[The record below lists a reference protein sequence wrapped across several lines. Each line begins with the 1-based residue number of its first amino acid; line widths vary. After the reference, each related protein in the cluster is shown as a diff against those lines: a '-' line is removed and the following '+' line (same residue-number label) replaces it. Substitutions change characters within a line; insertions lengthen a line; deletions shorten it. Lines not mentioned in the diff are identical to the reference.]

1 MHCGGWLRMLR
12 VPAMEQAALHP
23 RSAARSA
30 AELLNELRQPVLVG
44 LSKTLRRS
52 LASTIDDLL
61 ERLLKESSWEQRQAV
76 DDALDLLRNGREG
89 IELKFDRACAESWAE
104 KTRPGGAYGPEA
116 TAGTR
121 PSPSGRAAAGMPMTL
136 TLVDDSAMGDQLI
149 VGRIATRSRRRMDEE
164 QVDGLRAR
172 FGALLGRDWFADNEH
187 PVAPDLV
194 FEALRKSLADFG
206 QARVVLFLL
215 EAFEPRISADL
226 SALYAEL
233 NQRLI
238 GLGVLPE
245 IRYQISKTPVSKSG
259 AGAGQSGQA
268 PAPASVHDAQLA
280 APLQAPLGRPP
291 DEADSFVAR
300 VQAAVSQTDARSFLM
315 PPAAVSELVQQLDQ
329 RIHAAQGS
337 ATRYLSD
344 PARFD
349 SPQVPQALA
358 SDRLLAALTTLQ
370 VHPPPA
376 GQDAATQVATAKAVS
391 TAVAREH
398 GSPLERLIIETVS
411 LVFEHVYEDEA
422 IADAVK
428 QQLLRLQ
435 VAAFKAALIDP
446 SFFARP
452 NHPMRR
458 LIDRIAEIGSDPDF
472 ENTAGSPLVADIA
485 ELVTWILANF
495 DRDLATFEAAL
506 GRVDKLVA
514 AECERRAGRLARIAA
529 AAQKAETL
537 EHARSKVRE
546 ELSGALTHDTPEF
559 ICRFVAEPWT
569 EVVSRLATGAE
580 FAPFDASRARR
591 TADQLLWSIAPKTP
605 AEISALAAEL
615 PQLIADLSRGLSF
628 IAQSGAERELFF
640 SELLAWHG
648 AAIDEAK
655 RNGRGA
661 GGPPPPVAAPGIS
674 PATASST
681 SPSASAFPSPPA
693 PVVASA
699 PASAGEAVAPRG
711 PLFRRTSV
719 SNEVA
724 ATRSRLGESRVGE
737 PGPGDGESIAFN
749 DAVQALGFTNGT
761 EIELEASNGDLKRFK
776 VGWMSPSRSVFIF
789 SRYPR
794 DHWTARRPLLNSLIA
809 EGRIRFVGKVSETSA
824 AIESLKSR

>member
-1 MHCGGWLRMLR
+1 
-12 VPAMEQAALHP
+12 MEQAAIHP

-30 AELLNELRQPVLVG
+30 AELLSDLRQPVLVG

-52 LASTIDDLL
+52 LAGTIDDLL

-76 DDALDLLRNGREG
+76 DDALDLLRHGREG

-104 KTRPGGAYGPEA
+104 KTRIGSAYAADKTPAGAQAPFGR
-116 TAGTR
+116 GT
-121 PSPSGRAAAGMPMTL
+121 PAKPMAL
-136 TLVDDSAMGDQLI
+136 ALVDDGAMGDELM

-226 SALYAEL
+226 STLYAEL

-238 GLGVLPE
+238 RLGVLPE
-245 IRYQISKTPVSKSG
+245 IRYQIAKSPLPQ
-259 AGAGQSGQA
+259 AGARASTGQA
-268 PAPASVHDAQLA
+268 PAPASRAAFPPESSPETQPASQAAAQA
-280 APLQAPLGRPP
+280 GAQPGGGSEPVPASGHQARAPG
-291 DEADSFVAR
+291 EAGSFVAR
-300 VQAAVSQTDARSFLM
+300 VQAAVSQAGQEAALM
-315 PPAAVSELVQQLDQ
+315 APAAVSELVQQLDQ

-344 PARFD
+344 PACFD
-349 SPQVPQALA
+349 SPQVPQAPA

-370 VHPPPA
+370 ASPPPA
-376 GQDAATQVATAKAVS
+376 GHDAATLVSTAKAVS
-391 TAVAREH
+391 SAVAREH

-458 LIDRIAEIGSDPDF
+458 FIDRIAEIGSDPDF
-472 ENTAGSPLVADIA
+472 DHCAGSPLIGDIA
-485 ELVTWILANF
+485 ELVTWILASF

-506 GRVDKLVA
+506 KRVDAIVQ
-514 AECERRAGRLARIAA
+514 AESERRAGRLARIAA
-529 AAQKAETL
+529 AAQKAEAL

-546 ELSGALTHDTPEF
+546 ELTGTLAHDTPEF
-559 ICRFVAEPWT
+559 ICRFLAEPWT

-580 FAPFDASRARR
+580 FPPFDGLRARR
-591 TADQLLWSIAPKTP
+591 TADQLLWSIGPKT
-605 AEISALAAEL
+605 AADISALAAEL

-648 AAIDEAK
+648 ATIEEAK
-655 RNGRGA
+655 RIGRAA
-661 GGPPPPVAAPGIS
+661 GSQPAAAPALD
-674 PATASST
+674 PAAVSD
-681 SPSASAFPSPPA
+681 APA
-693 PVVASA
+693 PVPVYRSTAA
-699 PASAGEAVAPRG
+699 LPAAAGSSSDD
-711 PLFRRTSV
+711 L
-719 SNEVA
+719 
-724 ATRSRLGESRVGE
+724 GE
-737 PGPGDGESIAFN
+737 PGSASGETSNFD
-749 DAVQALGFTNGT
+749 DAVQAIGLTNGT
-761 EIELEASNGDLKRFK
+761 EVELTAPNGLVKRFK
-776 VGWMSPSRSVFIF
+776 VGWMSPSRGVFIF

-794 DHWTARRPLLNSLIA
+794 DHWTVRRPMLNSLLA
-809 EGRIRFVGKVSETSA
+809 EGRIRMIDKVSETSA
-824 AIESLKSR
+824 AIESLKAL